1 MNIDDLRQT
10 LTTMADEVHSLDE
23 TSRLRAVDAKVA
35 RVRRQRIGAGVAC
48 AAAATVVGLVV
59 PGLVNPGGGG
69 PKPANHPT
77 THSPRTSLPTIE
89 DKGARFYTS
98 PAGDT
103 LLGEAMGR
111 AGAHVVTLHVVPTT
125 TDLSYRS
132 VCWRLVDRDRDG
144 RLAYDVTVNGHPL
157 VSASCD
163 TPDHGALAPD
173 SRFGNSPSSNS
184 NAWTNAGVVPGKPM
198 TLRISLR
205 PGVAGQS
212 AAKPT
217 QLGIALYADT
227 GSMVRDHGVWLDRQ
241 EVVDGHTYQLV
252 RQAFSRVRGLVG
264 HLSLDLPRE
273 SAPLYLVYGVGHAR
287 GGYQT
292 AGDGSGSRV
301 DQGGASTE
309 GQLSRPGQQV
319 SRLSIHLLHTPG
331 SLIYILAY
339 RQVD

>member
-1 MNIDDLRQT
+1 MNTDELRQT
-10 LTTMADEVHSLDE
+10 LATMAEEVDPLDE
-23 TSRLRAVDAKVA
+23 TSRLRAVDAKV
-35 RVRRQRIGAGVAC
+35 VQLRRRRIGAGVAAVAV
-48 AAAATVVGLVV
+48 AAVAALMV
-59 PGLVNPGGGG
+59 PGLVSPGGDG
-69 PKPANHPT
+69 PKPANHPS
-77 THSPRTSLPTIE
+77 THSPRTALPTIE

-111 AGAHVVTLHVVPTT
+111 AGARVVTLHVVPTT

-132 VCWRLVDRDRDG
+132 VCWRLVDRDGNG

-184 NAWTNAGVVPGKPM
+184 NAWTQAGVVPGKPM

-205 PGVAGQS
+205 PGVAEHS

-227 GSMVRDHGVWLDRQ
+227 GPMVRDHGVWLDRQ

-252 RQAFSRVRGLVG
+252 RRTFNRVRGLDG
-264 HLSLDLPRE
+264 NLRLDLPPAP
-273 SAPLYLVYGVGHAR
+273 APLYLVYGVGQAH
-287 GGYQT
+287 GGYRT
-292 AGDGSGSRV
+292 TGDGSGSSV
-301 DQGGASTE
+301 DQGGPSAA
-309 GQLSRPGQQV
+309 GQLARPGQQI
-319 SRLSIHLLHTPG
+319 SRMSIHLRSSPG
-331 SLIYILAY
+331 ALIYLLAY
-339 RQVD
+339 RQVG